1 MEEHFIPGVHNY
13 CDRWCE
19 RCPFTA
25 RCRVYATEQEFS
37 EAANDPQD
45 PAFWQNIKK
54 SFEGVLEMLNKMME
68 EMGIDP
74 AEVEKMPFPEADP
87 DVKALEKTM
96 REKTMRYADAVNDFF
111 QEAGEYFEEKG
122 EKLQEQVEAGEP
134 VDLEGWQFF
143 HDAVDVIRW
152 YQYFISAKIHRAV
165 TSLEHIE
172 EEDDRIQSDS
182 NGSAKIAMIAIE
194 RSLGAWEVLR
204 QQLLEKNS
212 EIFELHRQ
220 LQHLRSEINRLFPD
234 WGAFHRP
241 GFDDEPG
248 SMMRLDFNPN

>member
-1 MEEHFIPGVHNY
+1 MEEHFISGVHNY

-25 RCRVYATEQEFS
+25 RCRVFASEQEFS
-37 EAANDPQD
+37 EEAKDPQD

-54 SFEGVLEMLNKMME
+54 SFEGVQEMLNKMME

-74 AEVEKMPFPEADP
+74 ADVEKLPAGDTNP
-87 DVKALEKTM
+87 DIKALEKAM
-96 REKTMRYADAVNDFF
+96 REKTMQYAGAVDKFF
-111 QEAGEYFEEKG
+111 QENSAYFEQKG
-122 EKLQEQVEAGEP
+122 EELEEQVEEGRP
-134 VDLEGWQFF
+134 VDLERWQFF
-143 HDAVDVIRW
+143 QDAVDVIHW

-165 TSLEHIE
+165 IGLEYPDAQ
-172 EEDDRIQSDS
+172 DDPLQSDS

-204 QQLLEKNS
+204 QQLSEKS
-212 EIFELHRQ
+212 REIFELHRQ
-220 LQHLRSEINRLFPD
+220 LQQLRAEINRLFPD
-234 WGAFHRP
+234 WKAFHRP

-248 SMMRLDFNPN
+248 NTMRLDFNPN

>member
-1 MEEHFIPGVHNY
+1 MEEFFIAGVHNY

-25 RCRVYATEQEFS
+25 RCRVYADEQEMS
-37 EAANDPQD
+37 EEAKDPQD

-54 SFEGVLEMLNKMME
+54 SFEGVLEMLHKMME

-74 AEVEKMPFPEADP
+74 AEVEKMPAPEPDP
-87 DVKALEKTM
+87 DVQALEKRM
-96 REKTMRYADAVNDFF
+96 REKTMQYAETVERFF
-111 QEAGEYFEEKG
+111 RDDNAYFELKSDELAEQIEAGK
-122 EKLQEQVEAGEP
+122 P
-134 VDLEGWQFF
+134 VDLESWQFF
-143 HDAVDVIRW
+143 QDAVEVVRW

-165 TSLEHIE
+165 NSLDHLD

-204 QQLLEKNS
+204 RQLPEKDREILE
-212 EIFELHRQ
+212 LQRQ
-220 LQHLRSEINRLFPD
+220 LQHLRAEINRLFPQ
-234 WGAFHRP
+234 WTQFHRP

-248 SMMRLDFNPN
+248 STVRLDFNPN